1 MRCLSPVILWCLT
14 AVLHAQ
20 QTISVPTI
28 VAGGDHA
35 SISVKDAD
43 LKAEVNHQP
52 VSIASVTPL
61 AGKHL
66 QYVLMNDKS
75 GSTRWPNGIK
85 QQAEVADQFLNE
97 VVMAGSDI
105 GTLVNFGDDVYLDI
119 QNEKDPLKLTDKLV
133 RNGVG
138 GTKLYDAVVSAGKWL
153 AKQPVNPEHR
163 KVMFLFCD
171 GQDNTSKSRL
181 SEAIDTLQ
189 RATISIFII
198 APSSVETKKD
208 GEKLRQLSRET
219 GGRVYFLP
227 RDTKRVE
234 FTSLKQDL
242 TQSFLLKMSVPPG
255 PGKGALPLVITD
267 PANQDHISAPSQIVA
282 PQ

>member
-1 MRCLSPVILWCLT
+1 MRCLSPVILCCLT
-14 AVLHAQ
+14 AVLHGQ
-20 QTISVPTI
+20 QTISVPII

-52 VSIASVTPL
+52 VAIASVTPL

-66 QYVLMNDKS
+66 QYVLLNDQS
-75 GSTRWPNGIK
+75 GSTRWPDGIK
-85 QQAEVADQFLNE
+85 QQTEVADQLLKQ
-97 VVMAGSDI
+97 VVAAGSDI
-105 GTLVNFGDDVYLDI
+105 GSLVNFGDDVFIDV
-119 QNEKDPLKLTDKLV
+119 QNEKDPLKLAGKLE
-133 RNGVG
+133 RTGRG

-153 AKQPVNPEHR
+153 AKQPVNPDHR

-171 GQDNTSKSRL
+171 GEDNTSKSRL

-189 RATISIFII
+189 RATIPIFII
-198 APSSVETKKD
+198 APSSVETKKQ

-227 RDTKRVE
+227 RDTKQVE
-234 FTSLKQDL
+234 FALLKQDL
-242 TQSFLLKMSVPPG
+242 SQSFLLKMSIPSG
-255 PGKGALPLVITD
+255 EGTLPLVITN
-267 PANQDHISAPSQIVA
+267 PANPQDQISAPSQIVA